1 MRQHVGFALFFH
13 LRNLRFGFRFI
24 EAIAGDDIVH
34 CTAFFQRRTFH
45 LIALA
50 FHDFANLLFLRVGQ
64 IKVFE
69 HHVVMRGEL
78 AVVVHHRFGIRWCS
92 CCSVSSMSQ
101 VRSTQRQSRGNNQ
114 SSQFTHNF
122 YPFFQLFLR
131 HSCDSYAM

>member
-24 EAIAGDDIVH
+24 ETIAGNNVVH
-34 CTAFFQRRTFH
+34 RATLFQRRTFH
-45 LIALA
+45 LVALT
-50 FHDFANLLFLRVGQ
+50 FHDLANLLFLSIGQ
-64 IKVFE
+64 VQVFE
-69 HHVVMRGEL
+69 HHVVMRGEFT
-78 AVVVHHRFGIRWCS
+78 VVVHHRFGISWRS
-92 CCSVSSMSQ
+92 CCRVSGVSQ
-101 VRSTQRQSRGNNQ
+101 VGSTQGQSRGNKQ